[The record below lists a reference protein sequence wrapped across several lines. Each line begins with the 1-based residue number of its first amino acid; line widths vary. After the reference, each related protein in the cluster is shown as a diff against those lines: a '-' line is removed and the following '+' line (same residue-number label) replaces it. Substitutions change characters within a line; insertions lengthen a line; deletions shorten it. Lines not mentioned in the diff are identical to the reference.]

1 MKKIHK
7 MIKEIKEELDG
18 ACKYAEC
25 YIIYKN
31 THPEWSR
38 LYLEMS
44 DDELDHASSL
54 YEMGGEWAKTFAYIP
69 EDDKKAWEECG
80 AMLAEQTAKVRLLLS
95 K

>member
-1 MKKIHK
+1 
-7 MIKEIKEELDG
+7 
-18 ACKYAEC
+18 
-25 YIIYKN
+25 
-31 THPEWSR
+31 
-38 LYLEMS
+38 MS